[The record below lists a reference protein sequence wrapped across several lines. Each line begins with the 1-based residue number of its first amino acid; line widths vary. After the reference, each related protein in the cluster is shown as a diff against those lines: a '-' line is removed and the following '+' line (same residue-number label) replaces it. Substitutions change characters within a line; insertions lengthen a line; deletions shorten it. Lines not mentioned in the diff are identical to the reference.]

1 MSCRESSLYKYIKR
15 PSPPYPANKCPNKIK
30 KGNNGKMWVS
40 KAGPKGIYTWRPLE
54 KSGSTKKHKSI
65 RKKRGRPR
73 GSRNK
78 KSKSGRKKRGS
89 SNKDKLERCIQK
101 VKARLPAKCFNN
113 GKFRQ
118 LKGCY
123 NPWAVC
129 RAKIKA

>member
-78 KSKSGRKKRGS
+78 KSKSGRKKRGRPRGS
-89 SNKDKLERCIQK
+89 RNKKSKSGRKKRGRPRGSRNKKSKSI
-101 VKARLPAKCFNN
+101 
-113 GKFRQ
+113 
-118 LKGCY
+118 
-123 NPWAVC
+123 
-129 RAKIKA
+129 